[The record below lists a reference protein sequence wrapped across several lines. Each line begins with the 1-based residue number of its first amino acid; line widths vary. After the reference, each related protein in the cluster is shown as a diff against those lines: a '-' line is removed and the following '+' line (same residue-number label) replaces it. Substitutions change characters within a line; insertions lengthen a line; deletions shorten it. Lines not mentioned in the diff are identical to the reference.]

1 MYLPNLV
8 PKHAMRSYINTLFAI
23 QCEDDV
29 LPLFQTLYTVQNNS
43 SLDLYYINPDTEF
56 LLIPNQSEFIVASDL
71 NQDDTAITPEDSD
84 QLETLKL
91 YELIEGNYV
100 LYYEQDPINNTL
112 WDVGEPTVDNF
123 KFTLTLEEIVID

>member
-8 PKHAMRSYINTLFAI
+8 LKHAMRSYINTLFAI

-56 LLIPNQSEFIVASDL
+56 LLIPNQSEFNVASDL
-71 NQDDTAITPEDSD
+71 NQANAAITPEDSD
-84 QLETLKL
+84 QLETLQL

-100 LYYEQDPINNTL
+100 LYYEQDPIDNAL

>member
-1 MYLPNLV
+1 
-8 PKHAMRSYINTLFAI
+8 
-23 QCEDDV
+23 V

-56 LLIPNQSEFIVASDL
+56 LLIPNQSEFNVASDL
-71 NQDDTAITPEDSD
+71 NQANTAITPEDSD

-100 LYYEQDPINNTL
+100 LYFEQDLI
-112 WDVGEPTVDNF
+112 DNPYE
-123 KFTLTLEEIVID
+123 TLENRQ

>member
-8 PKHAMRSYINTLFAI
+8 LKHAMRSYINTLFAI

-56 LLIPNQSEFIVASDL
+56 LLIPNQSKFIVASDL
-71 NQDDTAITPEDSD
+71 NQDNAAISPEASD

-100 LYYEQDPINNTL
+100 LYYEQDPIDNAL

>member
-1 MYLPNLV
+1 MKKLCFLIFIPL
-8 PKHAMRSYINTLFAI
+8 LFAI

-29 LPLFQTLYTVQNNS
+29 LSDPLFQTLYTVQNNS

-56 LLIPNQSEFIVASDL
+56 LLIPNQSKFIVASDL
-71 NQDDTAITPEDSD
+71 NQANTAITPEDSD

-100 LYYEQDPINNTL
+100 LYYEQDPIDNAL

>member
-1 MYLPNLV
+1 MKKLCFLIFIPL
-8 PKHAMRSYINTLFAI
+8 LFAI

-56 LLIPNQSEFIVASDL
+56 LLIPNQSKFIVASDL
-71 NQDDTAITPEDSD
+71 NQANTAITPEDSD

-100 LYYEQDPINNTL
+100 LYYEQDPIDNAL